1 MRACV
6 RMRVYACVYA
16 CVWVRVCTRTGRTH
30 VRVEKIEQ
38 TKSIYLSQFL
48 VFE

>member
-1 MRACV
+1 MRGCV
-6 RMRVYACVYA
+6 CMRVYACVYA
-16 CVWVRVCTRTGRTH
+16 CVCVCTCTGRTH
-30 VRVEKIEQ
+30 VGVEKVEQ